1 MTLSRDDV
9 QKIAS
14 LVRLELNE
22 DEIALYR
29 EQLSAILAYA
39 ERLDQLDLTDI
50 PPTSSALTLKNVLR
64 EDVAEPSLPLEDVLF
79 NAAYQAE
86 NQFKIQAV
94 FDDVA

>member
-29 EQLSAILAYA
+29 DQLSAILAYA

-64 EDVAEPSLPLEDVLF
+64 EDVAEPSLLLEDVLF
-79 NAAYQAE
+79 NAAFQAE

-94 FDDVA
+94 FNDVA

>member
-14 LVRLELNE
+14 LARLELNE
-22 DEIALYR
+22 HEITLYQG
-29 EQLSAILAYA
+29 QLSAILAFA
-39 ERLDQLDLTDI
+39 ERLEGLDLTNV

-64 EDVAEPSLPLEDVLF
+64 EDVAEPSLPVEDVLF
-79 NAAYQAE
+79 NAASHAE

-94 FDDVA
+94 LDEVV

>member
-14 LVRLELNE
+14 LARLELNE
-22 DEIALYR
+22 YEITLYQ
-29 EQLSAILAYA
+29 EQLSAILAFA
-39 ERLDQLDLTDI
+39 ERLEGLDLTDI

-64 EDVAEPSLPLEDVLF
+64 EDVAEPSLPVEDVLF
-79 NAAYQAE
+79 NAAFHTE

-94 FDDVA
+94 LDEVL

>member
-79 NAAYQAE
+79 NAPSQAE

-94 FDDVA
+94 LDEVA

>member
-64 EDVAEPSLPLEDVLF
+64 EDVAEPSLLLEDVLF
-79 NAAYQAE
+79 NAAFQAE

>member
-1 MTLSRDDV
+1 MMLSRNDV

-14 LVRLELNE
+14 LARLELDE
-22 DEIALYR
+22 DEIILYR

-39 ERLDQLDLTDI
+39 ERLEGLNLTNV

-64 EDVAEPSLPLEDVLF
+64 EDVAKPSLPVEDVLF
-79 NAAYQAE
+79 NAAFQAE

-94 FDDVA
+94 LDEET